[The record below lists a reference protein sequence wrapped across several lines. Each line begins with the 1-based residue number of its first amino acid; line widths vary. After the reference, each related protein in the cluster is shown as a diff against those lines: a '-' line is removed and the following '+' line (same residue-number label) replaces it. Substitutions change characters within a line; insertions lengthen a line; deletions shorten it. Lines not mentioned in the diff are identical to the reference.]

1 MIVFIGA
8 GVSKLFGI
16 PDTKGFVELFDKE
29 PEISENGIYTE
40 IKKAF
45 EEDFDLEVLMTISED
60 LRKSGKE
67 IFKSISPQTADFLFR
82 RETED
87 RNYYVHD
94 KKAKEE
100 SADLLESVKKIIRNE
115 CIKAEEKNKD
125 KILDVY
131 DGFFKI
137 MPQGS
142 YRSGDN
148 KISYPPNLK
157 IVTTNYDRCI
167 ETYFRGRQIDFAQ
180 DLRERFGCLIFDV
193 SSFNDD
199 GNRIGLFKLHGS
211 IDLFNID
218 GEIRQRRYGEN
229 TGEEIVYYPIEFG
242 GYSHIIE
249 SPYLELFYLFR
260 DRIDKCPDNK
270 WVIIGSSMRDRTI
283 CSIMNDVIRL
293 KFENQRPRIVF
304 VNPDETVIE
313 RLKSWGFNY
322 LQERMTR
329 DHIKQAFGT
338 SETLG
343 EIERH
348 LITNK

>member
-8 GVSKLFGI
+8 GLSKLFGI

-29 PEISENGIYTE
+29 PKISENDIYTE
-40 IKKAF
+40 IKRTF
-45 EEDFDLEVLMTISED
+45 GDFDLEVLMTISED
-60 LRKSGKE
+60 LCKSGNE

-82 RETED
+82 RETEN

-94 KKAKEE
+94 KKAKEK

-115 CIKAEEKNKD
+115 CFKAEKENKD

-131 DGFFKI
+131 DGLFEI
-137 MPQGS
+137 MRDQS
-142 YRSGDN
+142 QYRSGDN
-148 KISYPPNLK
+148 KISYPPELK

-167 ETYFRGRQIDFAQ
+167 ETYFRERQIDYAQ
-180 DLRERFGCLIFDV
+180 GLRERFGCLFFDI
-193 SSFNDD
+193 SSFNDG
-199 GNRIGLFKLHGS
+199 GNRIGLFKLHGT

-229 TGEEIVYYPIEFG
+229 IGEEIVYYPIEFG

-260 DRIDKCPDNK
+260 DRIDKCFDRK
-270 WVIIGSSMRDRTI
+270 WIIIGSSMRDRTI
-283 CSIMNDVIRL
+283 CSIMNDVIRT
-293 KFENQRPRIVF
+293 KIENQRPRIVF

-313 RLKSWGFNY
+313 RLKSWGFNH
-322 LQERMTR
+322 LQERMVHH
-329 DHIKQAFGT
+329 HIKQAFGT
-338 SETLG
+338 SETNN
-343 EIERH
+343 EIGRH
-348 LITNK
+348 LRIAE